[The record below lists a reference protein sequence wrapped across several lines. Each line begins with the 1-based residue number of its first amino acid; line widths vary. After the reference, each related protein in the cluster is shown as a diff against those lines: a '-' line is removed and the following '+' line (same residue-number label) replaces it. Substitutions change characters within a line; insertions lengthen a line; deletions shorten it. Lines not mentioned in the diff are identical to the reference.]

1 MKVSDLNE
9 GKMLPVSEGQGA
21 RTGDRCFQSVNGL
34 MCLHQQVGSWNQGAG
49 RRRDLRAERQ
59 PFTQHRA
66 TWSGE
71 ATEQEGDSEGRTME
85 KQRQLMV
92 T

>member
-59 PFTQHRA
+59 PFTH
-66 TWSGE
+66 
-71 ATEQEGDSEGRTME
+71 TERLGLGKPQSKRETVKAGQWRSSDS
-85 KQRQLMV
+85 
-92 T
+92 